1 MNIGGGTASPQEDPA
16 VSHMPNGCP
25 PQNTIPGS
33 GVTRTGQGLGGQ
45 RGEGLAPGRLESLG
59 ARRLCGHKL
68 LMSSSV
74 RKFPP
79 SWRQKAGAVGP
90 CAALWGRTMP
100 VPSWRGHPEPTP
112 AWRPLPA
119 SRAPTQKRRQKTTL
133 QPPGAVIR
141 SAHEPLIHYEPRG
154 RGIRQKYSASLIS
167 GGKKIRV
174 GGGFCFLL
182 SHIDTDT
189 PSWGKHAPPL
199 LRHCLSAQVV
209 QEPTM
214 DGVEPRGTGHR
225 GGPPARPGATGASA
239 CFFLFSLQYK

>member
-1 MNIGGGTASPQEDPA
+1 M
-16 VSHMPNGCP
+16 
-25 PQNTIPGS
+25 
-33 GVTRTGQGLGGQ
+33 
-45 RGEGLAPGRLESLG
+45 
-59 ARRLCGHKL
+59 
-68 LMSSSV
+68 
-74 RKFPP
+74 
-79 SWRQKAGAVGP
+79 GP

-119 SRAPTQKRRQKTTL
+119 SRAPTQKRRQKKTL

-154 RGIRQKYSASLIS
+154 RGLRQKYSASLIS

-189 PSWGKHAPPL
+189 HRYKQDICTSRYPHRTLLPNPGSTSWYLKCGPGPS
-199 LRHCLSAQVV
+199 
-209 QEPTM
+209 
-214 DGVEPRGTGHR
+214 
-225 GGPPARPGATGASA
+225 RPQA
-239 CFFLFSLQYK
+239 C